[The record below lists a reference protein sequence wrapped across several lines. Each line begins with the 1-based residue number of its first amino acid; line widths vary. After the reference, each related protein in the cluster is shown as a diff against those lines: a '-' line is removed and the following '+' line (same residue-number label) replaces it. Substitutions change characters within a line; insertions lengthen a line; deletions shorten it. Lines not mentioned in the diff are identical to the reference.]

1 MSVTQILARMQEGD
15 RRAAGELMPLVYG
28 ELRKLAEIRLA
39 NERAGHTLQATALV
53 HEAYLRLVGEEDKPV
68 WENRRH
74 FFGAA
79 AEAMRRILIES
90 ARRRAAIK
98 RGEGGAKVPLEEA
111 FLVIEEPDIDLLA
124 LDEALERLG
133 ETDPP
138 AAELVRL
145 RYFAGLTHPEAA
157 EILGLPLR
165 TVERTWTYAR
175 AWLLRA
181 LQEPA
186 GSGENLEN
194 SGGERSPATHEE

>member
-90 ARRRAAIK
+90 ARRQAAIK

-145 RYFAGLTHPEAA
+145 RYFAGLTHSEAA
-157 EILGLPLR
+157 DVLGLPLR

-194 SGGERSPATHEE
+194 SGGERSPTTHEE